1 MFSYCVKLNVSTLA
15 IMFFRLRPL
24 PEASC
29 FHVLYF
35 AVSVMFMQYLVSIA
49 GFFLA
54 KLLLI
59 VHLQAVANCIG
70 FF

>member
-1 MFSYCVKLNVSTLA
+1 
-15 IMFFRLRPL
+15 MFFRLRPL